1 MWKSAG
7 PGSHIS
13 TYAFLTQRVIPR
25 IPIVCVCESATSAFA
40 CVCAA
45 SDTAGILDADLD
57 RENVLSEA
65 ERVGEGLV
73 SRAMDWKEAT
83 LFIMTSEEGER
94 DLECGS
100 KRGEDI

>member
-1 MWKSAG
+1 M
-7 PGSHIS
+7 
-13 TYAFLTQRVIPR
+13 
-25 IPIVCVCESATSAFA
+25 
-40 CVCAA
+40 
-45 SDTAGILDADLD
+45 D